1 MSSTVLRS
9 SRALCH
15 LTLVTALWHGYIIYA
30 HFTEDETE
38 AWRRWDFA
46 QEHKARKWQSQ
57 VQMPSCSCP
66 LPTGT
71 NHLQWAR
78 THHAI
83 SHLQACKRFCLWEAL
98 LSNLHPANCY
108 LSFRTHLESPF
119 QETFLDIPSLKSD
132 SSSLDL
138 LSPTHG
144 PPPPAPAPS
153 HSTYPTVP
161 FSHELL
167 KVPGH
172 FIFHFGA
179 PEPTERWCI
188 KASYQLRW
196 LVKQM
201 NKEREPKLRA
211 FSRTVS
217 RARDTWVQVL
227 TSFLT
232 NLTNLLTFLSLTVS
246 FIKWRLI
253 SSI

>member
-144 PPPPAPAPS
+144 RPRPISQHLS
-153 HSTYPTVP
+153 HSAIQSWAAQSPGP
-161 FSHELL
+161 FHIPLWS
-167 KVPGH
+167 
-172 FIFHFGA
+172 
-179 PEPTERWCI
+179 
-188 KASYQLRW
+188 
-196 LVKQM
+196 
-201 NKEREPKLRA
+201 
-211 FSRTVS
+211 S
-217 RARDTWVQVL
+217 RANREMMHKGIISIALVSQ
-227 TSFLT
+227 T
-232 NLTNLLTFLSLTVS
+232 NE
-246 FIKWRLI
+246 
-253 SSI
+253 